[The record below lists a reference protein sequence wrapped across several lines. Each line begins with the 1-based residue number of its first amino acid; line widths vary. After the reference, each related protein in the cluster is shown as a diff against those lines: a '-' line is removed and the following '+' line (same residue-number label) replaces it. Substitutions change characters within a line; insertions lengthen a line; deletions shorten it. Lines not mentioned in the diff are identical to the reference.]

1 MILLLEINEFLFIV
15 KKLIHLKFKIYYH
28 HHHHQFIIRKQ
39 SDFKMTGQLIKY
51 CQNKPRLLFN
61 I

>member
-28 HHHHQFIIRKQ
+28 PHHHQFIIRKQ